1 MMLRG
6 SLDFVGPTKLG
17 LVFPLFQ
24 DKGVAE
30 GPYLILPCKINHTR
44 LYLQSRLFLFVF
56 MHATGRRGQI
66 FALACMHAIAKCYH

>member
-17 LVFPLFQ
+17 FVFPLFQ
-24 DKGVAE
+24 DKGEGE
-30 GPYLILPCKINHTR
+30 GPHPSLPCKINHAR
-44 LYLQSRLFLFVF
+44 LYSQSRSF

-66 FALACMHAIAKCYH
+66 FFRPLHACMQ